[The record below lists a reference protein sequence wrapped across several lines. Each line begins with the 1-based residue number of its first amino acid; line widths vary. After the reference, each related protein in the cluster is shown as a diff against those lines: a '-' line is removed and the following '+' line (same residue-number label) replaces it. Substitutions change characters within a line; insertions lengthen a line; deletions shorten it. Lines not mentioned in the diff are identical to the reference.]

1 MKKLTAGIFA
11 TLLAVVSVDGAYAAI
26 ASKGYVDEKVGT
38 VTTALGNKAD
48 KTAIADMLTKTEAGT
63 TYATKESIADMET
76 KSNASAT
83 YATKS
88 EVSSLSS
95 EAEKIANRVTTV
107 SDASDNTHYPT
118 AKAVWDVVQA
128 ETEGIASTA
137 DLTELEGRVDTA
149 EGDIDTLQSDVSG
162 LKTTKA
168 DKTELG
174 NYATT
179 EALTSGLAGK
189 LDTGGTAAK
198 ATADAFGNVITTTY
212 ATKTELGAKANTADL
227 GALATK
233 DTVSATEIDADA
245 VTTEKILDANV
256 TKAKLASDI
265 QTSLGKADSALQQA
279 DLADYAKTADVASTY
294 ETKENAASTYETK
307 ANASATYAT
316 KEEIAGM
323 ATDANLAKKQDK
335 NMGAGAANHVVITDE
350 TGNITSAATIAA
362 AKVSGLANVAKTGAY
377 GDLTGTP
384 SLGTLASKST
394 ITSDDITNGTIAEAD
409 LNTTI
414 NASLD
419 KADAAVQPSD
429 IANMQTTT
437 KLTKSAGWEGAK
449 TSDDNYPSNAAVNAA
464 ITSATSG
471 LATDSK
477 MGDLSSLTTTVKT
490 NLVGAINE
498 VDTNADAAK
507 TAADAAQEAAET
519 AQTTAEARIPK
530 PSGECSN
537 PTAKCVLVSNGTNS
551 FEWEVIARG
560 TSEAGAEQ

>member
-11 TLLAVVSVDGAYAAI
+11 TLLTVVSVGAANANI
-26 ASKGYVDEKVGT
+26 ASQGYVDEKVGT

-48 KTAIADMLTKTEAGT
+48 KT
-63 TYATKESIADMET
+63 
-76 KSNASAT
+76 
-83 YATKS
+83 
-88 EVSSLSS
+88 
-95 EAEKIANRVTTV
+95 
-107 SDASDNTHYPT
+107 
-118 AKAVWDVVQA
+118 
-128 ETEGIASTA
+128 
-137 DLTELEGRVDTA
+137 
-149 EGDIDTLQSDVSG
+149 
-162 LKTTKA
+162 
-168 DKTELG
+168 ELG

-179 EALTSGLAGK
+179 AALTSGLAGK
-189 LDTGGTAAK
+189 LDTEGTAAK
-198 ATADAFGNVITTTY
+198 ATADASGNVITTTY
-212 ATKTELGAKANTADL
+212 ATKKELDAKADTADL

-256 TKAKLASDI
+256 TKAKLASDV
-265 QTSLGKADSALQQA
+265 QASLGKANSALQQSA
-279 DLADYAKTADVASTY
+279 LADYAKTADVASTY

-307 ANASATYAT
+307 ANASATYETKANASATYETKANASATYETKTNAAATYAT

-335 NMGAGAANHVVITDE
+335 NMGPEAADHVVITDE
-350 TGNITSAATIAA
+350 TGNITSAATIEA

-377 GDLTGTP
+377 SDLTGTP
-384 SLGTLASKST
+384 SLGALASKST

-419 KADAAVQPSD
+419 KADTAVQPSD

-437 KLTKSAGWEGAK
+437 KLTKVAGWEGAK
-449 TSDDNYPSNAAVNAA
+449 SSDDNYPSNAAVNAA

-477 MGDLSSLTTTVKT
+477 MGDLSSLTTTVQT

-498 VDTNADAAK
+498 VDANADAAK
-507 TAADAAQEAAET
+507 AAADAAQEDATQAINDAATAQEAADT
-519 AQTTAEARIPK
+519 AQTTAEAKIPL
-530 PSGECSN
+530 PDGECSN

-551 FEWEVIARG
+551 FEWEVIARDG
-560 TSEAGAEQ
+560 DGE

>member
-11 TLLAVVSVDGAYAAI
+11 TLLTMVSVDGAYAAI
-26 ASKGYVDEKVGT
+26 ASKGYVDEQVGT
-38 VTTALGNKAD
+38 VTTELGNKAD

-107 SDASDNTHYPT
+107 SDASDDTHYPT

-128 ETEGIASTA
+128 ETSDIASTD
-137 DLTELEGRVDTA
+137 DLSALTTRVTTA
-149 EGDIDTLQSDVSG
+149 EGEIDTLQ
-162 LKTTKA
+162 
-168 DKTELG
+168 
-174 NYATT
+174 
-179 EALTSGLAGK
+179 
-189 LDTGGTAAK
+189 TG
-198 ATADAFGNVITTTY
+198 
-212 ATKTELGAKANTADL
+212 
-227 GALATK
+227 
-233 DTVSATEIDADA
+233 
-245 VTTEKILDANV
+245 
-256 TKAKLASDI
+256 
-265 QTSLGKADSALQQA
+265 
-279 DLADYAKTADVASTY
+279 
-294 ETKENAASTYETK
+294 
-307 ANASATYAT
+307 
-316 KEEIAGM
+316 
-323 ATDANLAKKQDK
+323 KQDK

-350 TGNITSAATIAA
+350 TGNITSAATIEA

-394 ITSDDITNGTIAEAD
+394 ITSADITDGTIAEAD

-419 KADAAVQPSD
+419 KADSAVQPSAITD
-429 IANMQTTT
+429 MQV
-437 KLTKSAGWEGAK
+437 KGNLTNAAGWDADK
-449 TSDDNYPSNAAVNAA
+449 SSDTKYPSNAAVNAA
-464 ITSATSG
+464 ITDATSG

-477 MGDLSSLTTTVKT
+477 MGDLSSLTTTVQT

-498 VDTNADAAK
+498 VDANADAAK
-507 TAADAAQEAAET
+507 TAADAAQTDATQAKSDAAKAQAAAE
-519 AQTTAEARIPK
+519 AKIPL
-530 PSGECSN
+530 PDGECSN

-551 FEWEVIARG
+551 FEWEVIARDG
-560 TSEAGAEQ
+560 EGE